1 MQISGQHAFSAPP
14 EEVWNFLLDPEVLK
28 ASLPGCERLEEVGP
42 DEYEATMTIGIAM
55 IKGKYD
61 GKVKITDKD
70 EPHSYKMAIEG
81 KGPQGQVSGIG
92 TIELEPKDGGTLVH
106 YAGDATVRGV
116 LARVGARVMQ
126 PAAKMITGQ
135 FFDRME
141 QQAKQAV

>member
-1 MQISGQHAFSAPP
+1 MQISGEHRFSAPP
-14 EEVWNFLLDPEVLK
+14 EEVWRFMLDPAVLK
-28 ASLPGCERLEEVGP
+28 ACLPGCERLEEVGP
-42 DEYEATMTIGIAM
+42 DEYDATMTIGIAM

-61 GKVKITDKD
+61 GHVKISDKD
-70 EPHSYKMAIEG
+70 EPHSYKMAVEG
-81 KGPQGQVSGIG
+81 KGAQGQVSGVG
-92 TIELEPKDGGTLVH
+92 TIELAADNGGTLVR

-141 QQAKQAV
+141 KRAKQTV